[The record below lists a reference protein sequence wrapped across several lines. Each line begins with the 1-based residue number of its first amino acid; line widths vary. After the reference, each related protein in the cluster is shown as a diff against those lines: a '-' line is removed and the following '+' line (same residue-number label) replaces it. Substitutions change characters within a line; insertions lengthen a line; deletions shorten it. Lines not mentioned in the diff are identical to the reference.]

1 MRRIASHLALLPSGI
16 LSKPLITLRDGEVV
30 AIEQWDRLDAM
41 AGVEFYAGILV
52 PGMVNAHCH
61 LELSYLEGQIERR
74 GGFAAFAAGVARTR
88 NLFTAE
94 DRLAA
99 ARRASERMWS
109 EGVGA
114 VGDVANDVSAF
125 AVKEQSP
132 IRYRTFAEVFGLRTA
147 SIEAMEPMLK
157 YGETSLS
164 PHSTYSLQDE
174 IFKRV
179 CCKGDAPLSIH
190 FMESPGERELYEGR
204 GALNEWYKTQGW
216 ECDFLHYGSP
226 AERIVASVPAD
237 RSLILVHNCC
247 VTQHDIDVIMG
258 HFTAPVY
265 WAVCLASNDYI
276 SGLMPDVELLRR
288 NGLNICIGTDSLAS
302 NSSLEMMAE
311 LKRLSDYPLEEV
323 LTWATANGAD
333 ALGYGAELGRIEIG
347 KRCGLA
353 VIDALDYEKVRLTER
368 STARRIV

>member
-99 ARRASERMWS
+99 ARRASEGMWS
-109 EGVGA
+109 EGVEA

-204 GALNEWYKTQGW
+204 GALHEWYKTQGW

-247 VTQHDIDVIMG
+247 VAQRDIDVIMG

-276 SGLMPDVELLRR
+276 SGLEPDVELLRR

>member
-109 EGVGA
+109 EGVEA

-190 FMESPGERELYEGR
+190 FMESPGERELYDGR
-204 GALNEWYKTQGW
+204 GALHEWYKTQGW

-247 VTQHDIDVIMG
+247 VTQRDIDVIMG

-353 VIDALDYEKVRLTER
+353 VIDALDYEKVRLTEL

>member
-109 EGVGA
+109 EGVEA

-147 SIEAMEPMLK
+147 SIEAMEPMLG

-204 GALNEWYKTQGW
+204 GALHEWYKTQGW

-247 VTQHDIDVIMG
+247 VAQRDIDVIMG

-276 SGLMPDVELLRR
+276 SGLEPDVELLRR

-353 VIDALDYEKVRLTER
+353 VIDALDYEKVRLTEL

>member
-99 ARRASERMWS
+99 ARRASERMWN

-157 YGETSLS
+157 YGDTSLS

-204 GALNEWYKTQGW
+204 GALHEWYKTQGW

-226 AERIVASVPAD
+226 AERIVASVPAE
-237 RSLILVHNCC
+237 RSVLLVHNCC
-247 VTQHDIDVIMG
+247 VTQRDIDVIMG

-265 WAVCLASNDYI
+265 WAICLGSNDYI

-353 VIDALDYEKVRLTER
+353 VIDALDYEKVRLTEL

>member
-109 EGVGA
+109 EGVEA

-147 SIEAMEPMLK
+147 SIEAMEPMLM
-157 YGETSLS
+157 YGDTSLS

-174 IFKRV
+174 IFRRV
-179 CCKGDAPLSIH
+179 CSKGEAPLSIH

-247 VTQHDIDVIMG
+247 VTQRDIDVIMG

-276 SGLMPDVELLRR
+276 SGLEPDVELLRR

-353 VIDALDYEKVRLTER
+353 VIDALDYEKVRLTEL

>member
-109 EGVGA
+109 EGVEA

-147 SIEAMEPMLK
+147 SIEAMEPMLR

-204 GALNEWYKTQGW
+204 GALHEWYKTQGW

-247 VTQHDIDVIMG
+247 VAQRDIDVIMG

-276 SGLMPDVELLRR
+276 SGLKPDVELLRR

-353 VIDALDYEKVRLTER
+353 VIDALDYEKVRLTEL